1 MKLSTKAR
9 LSNLLRKM
17 KDICTLENFAIERG
31 SVPELKYM
39 IELSQPFKPSS
50 TLEGKIHN
58 LKEAA
63 GRINAVTIFPGEIF
77 SFWRTVGNP
86 NNPRR
91 FKYGR
96 SIRAGKV
103 TRDYGGG
110 LCQASGIIHHAALLM
125 GLEIVER
132 HNHSVDLYTEE
143 TRFAPLGTDATVFFG
158 FKDLRIRN
166 TLPFPIRFNLIVESA
181 QLRLCCMSQQKLKTT
196 SLNIKICDCQNGI
209 KNVAITDQNGE
220 VVSTSEYK
228 PLLF

>member
-17 KDICTLENFAIERG
+17 KDICTLENFAIERD

-77 SFWRTVGNP
+77 SFWRIVGNP

-103 TRDYGGG
+103 TRDCGGG
-110 LCQASGIIHHAALLM
+110 LCQASGIIHHASLLM

-132 HNHSVDLYTEE
+132 YSHSVDLYTEE

-166 TLPFPIRFNLIVESA
+166 TLPFPIRFHLEVESE
-181 QLRLCCMSQQKLKTT
+181 QLRVIGMASQGISVNRLNFEIFENADGIKTVVV
-196 SLNIKICDCQNGI
+196 SNQNG
-209 KNVAITDQNGE
+209 VT
-220 VVSTSEYK
+220 VSKSVYK
-228 PLLF
+228 PLK